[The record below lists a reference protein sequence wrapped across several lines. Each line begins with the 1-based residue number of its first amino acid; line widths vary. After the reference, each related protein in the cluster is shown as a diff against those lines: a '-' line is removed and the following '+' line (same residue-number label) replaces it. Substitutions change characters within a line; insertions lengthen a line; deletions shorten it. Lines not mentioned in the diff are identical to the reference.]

1 MKVATIKVTVAV
13 LCWLKDDFGQQG
25 GDPLV
30 IEETVPTGASIMDL
44 LHRLAG
50 KYPVFGKKA
59 FTVEPKVTF
68 DYCAVIRNGTFI
80 ADLAALDSEL
90 KEGDTIKLIPGLY
103 GG

>member
-13 LCWLKDDFGQQG
+13 LCWLKEDFGHEG
-25 GDPLV
+25 WDPLV
-30 IEETVPTGASIMDL
+30 IEETVPRGASIMDL

-50 KYPVFGKKA
+50 KYPVFGEKA

-90 KEGDTIKLIPGLY
+90 EEGDTIKLIPGLY